1 MKQISIFI
9 ENETGK
15 LAKVTSLL
23 AEKKVNLRALSI
35 ADTHDYGLL
44 RIIVDD
50 TMYASKILH
59 DNGYLTK
66 TTEVVAIKIEDK
78 PGSLAKIMEALC
90 NANIGVEYTY
100 AFTDTTP
107 GAAIMV
113 FRVNDNKEAL
123 IALSNAGI
131 ETL

>member
-15 LAKVTSLL
+15 LAKVTTLL

-35 ADTHDYGLL
+35 ADTHDYGIL

-59 DNGYLTK
+59 DNGYFF
-66 TTEVVAIKIEDK
+66 
-78 PGSLAKIMEALC
+78 SREAC
-90 NANIGVEYTY
+90 AC
-100 AFTDTTP
+100 
-107 GAAIMV
+107 
-113 FRVNDNKEAL
+113 R
-123 IALSNAGI
+123 
-131 ETL
+131 